1 MKLRIPASSANL
13 GPGFDCF
20 GLAWQL
26 YNEIEFEPSDAL
38 RIEGCDPRFA
48 NAENLAFQ
56 AVRRTAE
63 AAGKACP
70 AVAIRFGKTDIP
82 VSRGLGSSAALIV
95 GGVRASDALLEL
107 HLSDDALLRVATE
120 IEGHPDNVA
129 PALFGGLTVSAA
141 EGDTVLTRR
150 FPLHERFHFV
160 LLSPEFE
167 LSTAAARGVLPPSY
181 SRADAVYNLSRTP
194 LVLRALQDGDS
205 ELLRFAM
212 RDTIH
217 QPYRR
222 SLIPGYDKVEALALA
237 SGACGFGISGAGSTQ
252 LAIFPDE
259 RAAQSFAE
267 SASAQFPAWKIICA
281 RPDLTG
287 TVVV

>member
-26 YNEIEFEPSDAL
+26 YNEIEFEFSDEL
-38 RIEGCDPRFA
+38 RVEGCDPRFA

-70 AVAIRFGKTDIP
+70 AVAIRFVKTDIP
-82 VSRGLGSSAALIV
+82 VSRGLGSSAALIA
-95 GGVRASDALLEL
+95 GGVRAADALLKL
-107 HLSDDALLRVATE
+107 HLGDDGLLRVATE

-150 FPLHERFHFV
+150 FPLHQRFHFV
-160 LLSPEFE
+160 LLSPDFE

-194 LVLRALQDGDS
+194 LVLRALQDGDR

-222 SLIPGYDKVEALALA
+222 YDKVEALALA

-259 RAAQSFAE
+259 PAAQHFA
-267 SASAQFPAWKIICA
+267 ASAGARFPAWRIQSA
-281 RPDLTG
+281 RPDLNG
-287 TVVV
+287 TVIL

>member
-20 GLAWQL
+20 GLAWQI
-26 YNEIEFEPSDAL
+26 YNEIEFELSDAL
-38 RIEGCDPRFA
+38 HIEGCDPRFA
-48 NAENLAFQ
+48 NAENLAYRAF
-56 AVRRTAE
+56 RRTAE
-63 AAGKACP
+63 AAGAACP
-70 AVAIRFGKTDIP
+70 AVSIRFEKTDIS
-82 VSRGLGSSAALIV
+82 VSRGLGSSAALIA
-95 GGVRASDALLEL
+95 GGVRAADALLEL
-107 HLSDDALLRVATE
+107 HLSDDELLRVATE

-160 LLSPEFE
+160 LLSPDFE
-167 LSTAAARGVLPPSY
+167 LSTAAARGVLPQSY
-181 SRADAVYNLSRTP
+181 PRADAVYNLSRTP
-194 LVLRALQDGDS
+194 LVLRALQDGDE

-212 RDTIH
+212 RDKIH

-222 SLIPGYDKVEALALA
+222 SLIPGYDEVETLALS

-259 RAAQSFAE
+259 PAAQRFA
-267 SASAQFPAWKIICA
+267 AAARAQFPAWRIQSA

-287 TVVV
+287 TVIL

>member
-48 NAENLAFQ
+48 NADNLACQ
-56 AVRRTAE
+56 AFRRTAE

-70 AVAIRFGKTDIP
+70 NVAIRFGRTDIP
-82 VSRGLGSSAALIV
+82 VSRGLGSSAALIA
-95 GGVRASDALLEL
+95 GGVKAADALLEL
-107 HLSDDALLRVATE
+107 HMSDDELLRVATE

-160 LLSPEFE
+160 LLSPDFE
-167 LSTAAARGVLPPSY
+167 LSTAAARGVLPSSY
-181 SRADAVYNLSRTP
+181 PRADAVYNLSRTP

-212 RDTIH
+212 RDKIH

-222 SLIPGYDKVEALALA
+222 SLIPGYGEVEALAFV

-259 RAAQSFAE
+259 PAAQSFA
-267 SASAQFPAWKIICA
+267 ASAGARFPAWRIQSA
-281 RPDLTG
+281 RPDLNG
-287 TVVV
+287 TVIL

>member
-26 YNEIEFEPSDAL
+26 YNEIEFEVSDEF
-38 RIEGCDPRFA
+38 RIEGCDTRFA
-48 NAENLAFQ
+48 NADNLACQ
-56 AVRRTAE
+56 AFCRTAE
-63 AAGKACP
+63 AAGVACP

-82 VSRGLGSSAALIV
+82 VSRGLGSSAALIA
-95 GGVRASDALLEL
+95 GGVKAADALLEL
-107 HLSDDALLRVATE
+107 RLSDDELLRVATE

-160 LLSPEFE
+160 LLSPDFE

-181 SRADAVYNLSRTP
+181 PRADAVYNLSRTP

-222 SLIPGYDKVEALALA
+222 SLISGYDEAEALAFA
-237 SGACGFGISGAGSTQ
+237 AGACGFGISGAGSTQ
-252 LAIFPDE
+252 LAIFHDA
-259 RAAQSFAE
+259 RAAQRFTDA
-267 SASAQFPAWKIICA
+267 AQAQFPAWRIQSA

>member
-26 YNEIEFEPSDAL
+26 YNEIEFEFSDEL
-38 RIEGCDPRFA
+38 RVEGCDPRFA
-48 NAENLAFQ
+48 NADNLACLAFH
-56 AVRRTAE
+56 RTAE
-63 AAGKACP
+63 AAGAACP
-70 AVAIRFGKTDIP
+70 NVTIRFGKTDIP
-82 VSRGLGSSAALIV
+82 VSRGLGSSAALIA
-95 GGVRASDALLEL
+95 GGVRAADALLKL
-107 HLSDDALLRVATE
+107 RLNDDELLRVATE

-160 LLSPEFE
+160 LLSPDFE

-181 SRADAVYNLSRTP
+181 PRADAVYNLSRTP
-194 LVLRALQDGDS
+194 LVLRALQDGDA

-222 SLIPGYDKVEALALA
+222 SLIPGYDEVEALALA

-259 RAAQSFAE
+259 PAAQCFA
-267 SASAQFPAWKIICA
+267 AAARAQFPAWRIQSA
-281 RPDLTG
+281 RPDLDG
-287 TVVV
+287 TVII